1 MSVRGPWT
9 DPSSAGLRV
18 PGAPSDVRATS
29 TSGGAWVGLTGLLLA
44 GALVAVGAAH
54 TESLLPESIRPVP
67 AWLAGIFGGAHLNLH
82 VGGAVAVLILMFA
95 SYALVVHL
103 SGRISARTLIA
114 AIVVLHLLML
124 LAPPLIS
131 TDIFSYQAYAR
142 MGAHYGVNPYLNGPY
157 AIRLDSV
164 FPYVGAKWSSI
175 PSAYGPVFTAGS
187 YLLSRLTVAASV
199 IAYKSIAA
207 AASLGLVALVWR
219 CARLRE
225 IDPVRAIALVGLNPL
240 LVVYGVGGGHN
251 DLLML
256 LALTASLYA
265 LLARR
270 EATGGALSILAIGI
284 KLTGGL
290 VLPFALADGGAR
302 RGIRGRR
309 DLVIGCIAGL
319 SLVAALSLAIFGS
332 GSLHLFSTVSQAQS
346 EGDWLSISGAIREK
360 LGLQTVGHAVGD
372 VLVAGFLIVCARLL
386 VAVWRG
392 TVDWIDAAAWAT
404 LAMLVAS
411 SSLLPWY
418 VGWMLP
424 LAALARDR
432 RLRPVALAMT
442 GVVQG
447 IELLGY
453 IPHG

>member
-1 MSVRGPWT
+1 MSVRGPLT
-9 DPSSAGLRV
+9 DPPSAGLLV
-18 PGAPSDVRATS
+18 PGRSVDVRMAS
-29 TSGGAWVGLTGLLLA
+29 TSRLAWLGLSGLLLS
-44 GALVAVGAAH
+44 GALVAVGAPH

-67 AWLAGIFGGAHLNLH
+67 AWLAGVFGGADLNLH
-82 VGGAVAVLILMFA
+82 VGGAIAVLVLMFV
-95 SYALVVHL
+95 SYAFVVHH
-103 SGRISARTLIA
+103 SGRISARTVVT
-114 AIVVLHLLML
+114 AIVILHLLML

-131 TDIFSYQAYAR
+131 TDVFSYQAYAR

-157 AIRLDSV
+157 AIRLDGV

-187 YLLSRLTVAASV
+187 YLLARLTVATSV

-219 CARLRE
+219 CARLRS

-256 LALTASLYA
+256 LALAASLYA

-270 EATGGALSILAIGI
+270 DTAGGALSMLAIGI

-290 VLPFALADGGAR
+290 VLPFALADGGSR
-302 RGIRGRR
+302 RGISGRR
-309 DLVIGCIAGL
+309 QLVIGCVAGL
-319 SLVAALSLAIFGS
+319 TVIAALSVALFGS
-332 GSLHLFSTVSQAQS
+332 GSLHLFSTVSQAQH

-360 LGLQTVGHAVGD
+360 LGLQTVGHVVGD
-372 VLVAGFLIVCARLL
+372 VLITGFVVVCGRLL
-386 VAVWRG
+386 IAVWRG
-392 TVDWIDAAAWAT
+392 LIDWIDAAGWAT

-424 LAALARDR
+424 LAALGRDP
-432 RLRPVALAMT
+432 RLRKVALAMT